1 MWRVEWSEEAAGD
14 DDSWA
19 RELEMVVV
27 SGQVLSNKVEL
38 ISCRIS
44 CGLRGRACEQRQGA
58 AGSMDVLFTEM
69 GKVLGKVLGG
79 ASLRVTLGVLF
90 RT

>member
-1 MWRVEWSEEAAGD
+1 MGQGARDGGSEWSG
-14 DDSWA
+14 SKY
-19 RELEMVVV
+19 
-27 SGQVLSNKVEL
+27 KVEL

-44 CGLRGRACEQRQGA
+44 YGLRGRACEQRQGA

>member
-19 RELEMVVV
+19 REPEMVVV
-27 SGQVLSNKVEL
+27 SGQVLSTRL

-44 CGLRGRACEQRQGA
+44 CGVRGRACEQRQGA

-69 GKVLGKVLGG
+69 GKVLGG

>member
-1 MWRVEWSEEAAGD
+1 MGQGARDGSSEWSG
-14 DDSWA
+14 SKY
-19 RELEMVVV
+19 
-27 SGQVLSNKVEL
+27 KVKL

-44 CGLRGRACEQRQGA
+44 CGVRGRACEQRQGA

-69 GKVLGKVLGG
+69 GKVLGR